1 MQKYDLACMEASPK
15 KRPLIDKLL
24 IWGGASTFIVLTVML
39 SPMLWMAT
47 ILALLPVVAMVLLI
61 TPTLHLNL
69 VERQTEDNRL
79 K

>member
-1 MQKYDLACMEASPK
+1 MYNLACMEATPK
-15 KRPLIDKLL
+15 KRSLIDKML
-24 IWGGASTFIVLTVML
+24 IFGGAATFIVLTVML

-47 ILALLPVVAMVLLI
+47 ILALLPVVAMVVLI

-69 VERQTEDNRL
+69 VERQTEENRL

>member
-1 MQKYDLACMEASPK
+1 MEASPK

-24 IWGGASTFIVLTVML
+24 IFGGAATFIILTVML

-61 TPTLHLNL
+61 TPTLHLNI

>member
-1 MQKYDLACMEASPK
+1 MEASPK

-24 IWGGASTFIVLTVML
+24 IFGGAATFNILTVML

-61 TPTLHLNL
+61 TPTLHLNI